1 MDDVDNIESFF
12 KKSSKDGSGDV
23 VVIENKFPS
32 KLMVI
37 PIKNNPLFPGL
48 YSPYTVDQKYV
59 ELIDKSMEEN
69 GGFLALNLF
78 IDENIDDETER
89 IEETDIYKVGVVIKI
104 FKKLNLPDGG
114 MSILINSISRYKI
127 SRFISVDP
135 YIEVKPIYISN
146 DDTKKTEA
154 QKQEIKAYVR
164 ALISE
169 IKILSE
175 SNPLFTEEMRLTMV
189 NVDEP
194 GRLADFVT
202 SMLNIERDKQQEIL
216 ETINEHK
223 RIEKVLMFI
232 EKEKTIT
239 QLQQKIQGAISEKMT
254 KQQRHYFLREQMKEI
269 QKELGISTS
278 PKSKDIEKYGQQL
291 AELDVVDEVEEA
303 IESEIEKLSMLESHS
318 PEYSVTRNYL
328 ETIFSLPWNKEV
340 DEIVDLAENKKILN
354 KDHYGLEDVKERI
367 YEFLAVRQLN
377 PNNKAAIM
385 CFVGPPG
392 VGKTSI
398 GKSIAE
404 SLGRPFFRF
413 SLGGM
418 RDEAEIKGHRRTY
431 IGAMPGKIIEALKIV
446 KAKNPVIMLDE
457 IDKLGNSYQGDPSSA
472 LLEVLDPEQNI
483 DFRDHYLDLPF
494 DLSKVLF
501 ITTANT
507 LDTIPRPLKDRM
519 EIIRLSGYIL
529 EEKIKIATKYIIPRQ
544 LKRHGLLSKYVK
556 FSTDALKIIVQG
568 YARESGVRNFERSI
582 EKVCRKIATKVV
594 ENGKDNPLTITVD
607 KKDVETYL
615 KKPIFSED
623 NTLKI
628 NTAGLA
634 LGLAWTSLGGTTL
647 TIESIAIP
655 SEKSSG
661 NINLTGQ
668 LGKVMVES
676 AKIAYSYVRS
686 IASEYKIDSNFFE
699 KSIINLHVPEGATPK
714 DGPSAGI
721 TMATAILSLAR
732 NKKIRSDVAMTGELS
747 LVGQVLPI
755 GGLKEKVIAAK
766 RLGFIKHIIM
776 PYENEKDLDEIPEHI
791 KKGLKFHPVSFVGE
805 VFDIVFK
812 ESKHNNENKSL

>member
-1 MDDVDNIESFF
+1 MDDLDNIESFF
-12 KKSSKDGSGDV
+12 KKS
-23 VVIENKFPS
+23 NKQSNANMAVTESRFPS

-48 YSPYTVDQKYV
+48 YSPYTVEEKYV
-59 ELIDKSMEEN
+59 ELVDKSIEEN
-69 GGFLALNLF
+69 GGYLAFNLF
-78 IDENIDDETER
+78 IDENIDEEAER
-89 IEETDIYKVGVVIKI
+89 IEETDIYKVGVMVKI

-114 MSILINSISRYKI
+114 MSILINSVTRYKI
-127 SRFISVDP
+127 GRVLSFEP
-135 YIEVKPIYISN
+135 YIKVKPIYLQN
-146 DDTKKTEA
+146 DNSKNTER
-154 QKQEIKAYVR
+154 KQQELKAYLR

-169 IKILSE
+169 VKALSE
-175 SNPLFTEEMRLTMV
+175 SNPLFTEEMRLAMV

-216 ETINEHK
+216 ETIDEYK
-223 RIEKVLMFI
+223 RIEKVLMII

-239 QLQQKIQGAISEKMT
+239 QIQKKVQGAISDKMT
-254 KQQRHYFLREQMKEI
+254 KQQRNYFLREQIKEI
-269 QKELGISTS
+269 QKELGVSNN
-278 PKSKDIEKYGQQL
+278 PKNRDIDKYTEALG
-291 AELDVVDEVEEA
+291 ELDVVEEVSNKIEDE
-303 IESEIEKLSMLESHS
+303 IDKLSMLEPHS

-328 ETIFSLPWNKEV
+328 ETIFSLPWNNEV
-340 DEIVDLAENKKILN
+340 DEVVDLAENKRILN

-377 PNNKAAIM
+377 PDNKAAIM

-398 GKSIAE
+398 GKSIAQ

-431 IGAMPGKIIEALKIV
+431 IGAMPGKIIESLKIV
-446 KAKNPVIMLDE
+446 KSKNPVIMLDE
-457 IDKLGNSYQGDPSSA
+457 IDKLRASYQGDPSSA
-472 LLEVLDPEQNI
+472 LLEVLDPEQNV

-529 EEKIKIATKYIIPRQ
+529 EEKVKIATKYIIPRQ
-544 LKRHGLLSKYVK
+544 LKRHGLNAKNIK
-556 FSTDALKIIVQG
+556 FTNDALKVIVHG
-568 YARESGVRNFERSI
+568 YAREAGVRNFERSI
-582 EKVCRKIATKVV
+582 EKICRKVATKVV
-594 ENGKDNPLTITVD
+594 ENGVDKPLNITVD
-607 KKDVETYL
+607 KKDIETYL
-615 KKPIFSED
+615 KKPVFSDD

-628 NTAGLA
+628 DMPGLA

-647 TIESIAIP
+647 TIESIAID
-655 SEKSSG
+655 SDKSNG

-668 LGKVMVES
+668 LGNVMIES
-676 AKIAYSYVRS
+676 AKIAYTYVRS
-686 IASEYKIDSNFFE
+686 IAAEYKVDSKFFE

-732 NKKIRSDVAMTGELS
+732 GKKIRGDVAMTGELS

-766 RLGFIKHIIM
+766 RLGFIKNIII
-776 PYENEKDLDEIPEHI
+776 PKENEKDLEEIPEHI
-791 KKGLKFHPVSFVGE
+791 KKGLKFYPVNFAFE
-805 VFDIVFK
+805 VFDIAFK
-812 ESKHNNENKSL
+812 ESKHKA

>member
-1 MDDVDNIESFF
+1 MDGLDNIESFF
-12 KKSSKDGSGDV
+12 KTKSNNKDKNADV
-23 VVIENKFPS
+23 VIIENRFPS

-48 YSPYTVDQKYV
+48 YSPYTVDPRYIEVV
-59 ELIDKSMEEN
+59 EKSLEEN
-69 GGFLALNLF
+69 NGFLAFNLF
-78 IDENIDDETER
+78 IDENIDEDAER
-89 IEETDIYKVGVVIKI
+89 IEESDIYKVGVIIKI

-114 MSILINSISRYKI
+114 MSILINSIARYKI
-127 SRFISVDP
+127 SRVLSVEPFIE
-135 YIEVKPIYISN
+135 IKPTYISN
-146 DDTKKTEA
+146 DNSKKTKI
-154 QKQEIKAYVR
+154 KQDELKAYLR

-169 IKILSE
+169 IKTLSE

-216 ETINEHK
+216 ETIDEYK

-239 QLQQKIQGAISEKMT
+239 QLQKKIQGAISKKMT
-254 KQQRHYFLREQMKEI
+254 RQQRHYFLREQMKEI
-269 QKELGISTS
+269 QKELGVGGS
-278 PKSKDIEKYGQQL
+278 PKSRDIDKYREQL
-291 AELDVVDEVEEA
+291 SQIDVVDEVHKQ
-303 IESEIEKLSMLESHS
+303 ISDEIEKLSLLDTHS

-328 ETIFSLPWNKEV
+328 ETLFALPWNEEV
-340 DEIVDLAENKKILN
+340 DEIIELAENKRILN
-354 KDHYGLEDVKERI
+354 KDHYGLDDVKERI
-367 YEFLAVRQLN
+367 YEFLAVRKLN
-377 PNNKAAIM
+377 PDNKAAIM

-398 GKSIAE
+398 GKSIAK
-404 SLGRPFFRF
+404 SLNRPFFRF

-472 LLEVLDPEQNI
+472 LLEVLDPEQNV
-483 DFRDHYLDLPF
+483 DFRDHYVDLPF
-494 DLSKVLF
+494 DLSNVLF

-507 LDTIPRPLKDRM
+507 LDTIPRALIDRM
-519 EIIRLSGYIL
+519 EVIRLSGYIL

-544 LKRHGLLSKYVK
+544 IKRHGLNAKNIK
-556 FSTDALKIIVQG
+556 FTNEALKDVVHG
-568 YARESGVRNFERSI
+568 YAREAGVRNFERCI
-582 EKVCRKIATKVV
+582 EKICRKIATKVV
-594 ENGKDNPLTITVD
+594 ENADYKPLTITVD
-607 KKDVETYL
+607 KKDIESYL
-615 KKPIFSED
+615 KKPVFSDD
-623 NTLKI
+623 NRTKI
-628 NTAGLA
+628 NMPGLA

-647 TIESIAIP
+647 TIESVAIE
-655 SEKSSG
+655 SEKGSG
-661 NINLTGQ
+661 TINLTGQ
-668 LGKVMVES
+668 LGNVMIES
-676 AKIAYSYVRS
+676 ARIAYTYVRT
-686 IASEYKIDSNFFE
+686 IASQYGIEASFFE

-732 NKKIRSDVAMTGELS
+732 GKKIRSDVAMTGELS

-766 RLGFIKHIIM
+766 RLGFIKHIII
-776 PYENEKDLDEIPEHI
+776 PSENEKDLSEIPEHI
-791 KKGLKFHPVSFVGE
+791 KKGLTFHPVSLAIE
-805 VFDIVFK
+805 VFDIAFK
-812 ESKHNNENKSL
+812 ESTHKQNA